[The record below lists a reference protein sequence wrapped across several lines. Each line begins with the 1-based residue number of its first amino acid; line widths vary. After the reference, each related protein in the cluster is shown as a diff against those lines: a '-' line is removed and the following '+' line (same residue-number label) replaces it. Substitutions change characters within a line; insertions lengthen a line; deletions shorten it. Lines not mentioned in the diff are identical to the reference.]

1 MTSSVS
7 WSMVDVLSPIW
18 ERLLDQ
24 SSLDAGDNFFS
35 LGGDPA
41 LAVKMFTEIAK
52 VTGRELPPTVI
63 YQAPT
68 ISALAS
74 LLEQPGPLLSPPL
87 VELKPGT
94 EPPIFIAHGIGGT
107 VMELFELVNHID
119 IPNAIYG
126 TQAIGIDG
134 TSSPLE
140 TIEDMAEVFL
150 KAIKKVQIH
159 GPYLLVGHSLG
170 GLVMLELA
178 QRLSGKGDQ
187 VALLAMMDS
196 YPHASRSSIGQRARL
211 FCSQAVRRASVA
223 LHLNGAICR
232 SSRCQGW
239 TGIYRAPEGAS
250 FAPAMRRV
258 RNKANLAL
266 KRYQPRFYDGS
277 IKFIRAE
284 VASSF
289 PTNPI
294 PVWAHLA
301 AEFEVETVPGD
312 HLGMLTTHFS
322 TSAKTLSR
330 HLRSVLCLR

>member
-1 MTSSVS
+1 
-7 WSMVDVLSPIW
+7 MVEVLSPIW

-24 SSLDAGDNFFS
+24 SSLNAGDNFFT

-41 LAVKMFTEIAK
+41 VAVKLFEEIAR

-68 ISALAS
+68 IAALAS
-74 LLEQPGPLLSPPL
+74 LLEQPGALHSPPL

-94 EPPIFIAHGIGGT
+94 APPIFIAHGIGGT

-119 IPNAIYG
+119 LPNAIYG

-134 TSSPLE
+134 TSTPSG

-150 KAIKKVQIH
+150 KAIKKVQTH
-159 GPYLLVGHSLG
+159 GPYFLVGHSLG

-196 YPHASRSSIGQRARL
+196 YPHASRLSIGQRARL
-211 FCSQAVRRASVA
+211 FCSQAMRRASAA
-223 LHLNGAICR
+223 LHLNGAIR
-232 SSRCQGW
+232 SSQCQGW
-239 TGIYRAPEGAS
+239 TGIYRAPEGTS

-258 RNKANLAL
+258 RNKADLAL
-266 KRYQPRFYDGS
+266 KRYQPRFYGGS

-289 PTNPI
+289 PADPV

-301 AEFEVETVPGD
+301 AEFVVETVPGD
-312 HLGMLTTHFS
+312 HLGMLTTYFQRSAS
-322 TSAKTLSR
+322 TLTR
-330 HLRSVLCLR
+330 HLRSALCLQ